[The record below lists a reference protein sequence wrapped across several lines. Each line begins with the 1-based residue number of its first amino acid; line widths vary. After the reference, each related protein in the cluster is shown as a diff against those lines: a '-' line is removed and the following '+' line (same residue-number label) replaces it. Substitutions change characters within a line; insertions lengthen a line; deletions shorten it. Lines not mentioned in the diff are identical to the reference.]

1 MWWCRLFLSKQ
12 DEQRNTNNGPQ
23 PYSGVRIMSTTVD
36 PKLEFVKTLEILAT
50 RLNKTE
56 YDRVTST
63 LFLLYCGD
71 SMGFQQ
77 NADPYLIPTFKKVW
91 EETKQK
97 RLDNFAVIRRFKVYE
112 NEKRQEVRIKV
123 DGQRND
129 ENGR

>member
-1 MWWCRLFLSKQ
+1 M
-12 DEQRNTNNGPQ
+12 P
-23 PYSGVRIMSTTVD
+23 TTVD
-36 PKLEFVKTLEILAT
+36 PKLEFIKTLEILAK

-97 RLDNFAVIRRFKVYE
+97 RLSNFAVIRRFKVYE
-112 NEKRQEVRIKV
+112 NKEKEIRQGVKNV
-123 DGQRND
+123 SQQG
-129 ENGR
+129 NGDASEKY

>member
-1 MWWCRLFLSKQ
+1 M
-12 DEQRNTNNGPQ
+12 P
-23 PYSGVRIMSTTVD
+23 TTVD
-36 PKLEFVKTLEILAT
+36 PKLEFTKTLEILAT
-50 RLNKTE
+50 RLNKAE

-97 RLDNFAVIRRFKVYE
+97 RLSNFAVIRRFKVYE
-112 NEKRQEVRIKV
+112 NKEKEIRQGVKNV
-123 DGQRND
+123 SQQG
-129 ENGR
+129 NGDASEKY

>member
-1 MWWCRLFLSKQ
+1 M
-12 DEQRNTNNGPQ
+12 P
-23 PYSGVRIMSTTVD
+23 TTVD
-36 PKLEFVKTLEILAT
+36 PKLEFLKTLEILAT

-56 YDRVTST
+56 YERVTST

-97 RLDNFAVIRRFKVYE
+97 RLSNFAVIRRFKVYE
-112 NEKRQEVRIKV
+112 NKEKEIRQGVKNV
-123 DGQRND
+123 SQQG
-129 ENGR
+129 NGDASEKY

>member
-1 MWWCRLFLSKQ
+1 
-12 DEQRNTNNGPQ
+12 
-23 PYSGVRIMSTTVD
+23 
-36 PKLEFVKTLEILAT
+36 
-50 RLNKTE
+50 
-56 YDRVTST
+56 
-63 LFLLYCGD
+63 
-71 SMGFQQ
+71 MGFQQ

>member
-1 MWWCRLFLSKQ
+1 
-12 DEQRNTNNGPQ
+12 
-23 PYSGVRIMSTTVD
+23 MSTTVN

-77 NADPYLIPTFKKVW
+77 NADPYLIPTFKRVW

-112 NEKRQEVRIKV
+112 NEKRQETHIKEVHIKV
-123 DGQRND
+123 DRQGND
-129 ENGR
+129 ENGGGNEKS

>member
-1 MWWCRLFLSKQ
+1 M
-12 DEQRNTNNGPQ
+12 P
-23 PYSGVRIMSTTVD
+23 TTVN

-56 YDRVTST
+56 YERVTST

-112 NEKRQEVRIKV
+112 NEKRQKVHIKM

-129 ENGR
+129 ENGRGNEKS

>member
-1 MWWCRLFLSKQ
+1 
-12 DEQRNTNNGPQ
+12 
-23 PYSGVRIMSTTVD
+23 MSTTVD
-36 PKLEFVKTLEILAT
+36 PKLEFTKTLEILAT

-77 NADPYLIPTFKKVW
+77 NADPYLIPTFKKIW

-97 RLDNFAVIRRFKVYE
+97 RLSNFAVIRRFKVYE
-112 NEKRQEVRIKV
+112 NKEKEIRQGVKNV
-123 DGQRND
+123 SQQG
-129 ENGR
+129 NGDASEKY

>member
-1 MWWCRLFLSKQ
+1 M
-12 DEQRNTNNGPQ
+12 P
-23 PYSGVRIMSTTVD
+23 TTVD
-36 PKLEFVKTLEILAT
+36 PKLEFTKTLEILAT

-56 YDRVTST
+56 YERVTST

-97 RLDNFAVIRRFKVYE
+97 RLSNFAVIRRFKVYE
-112 NEKRQEVRIKV
+112 NKEKEIRQGVKNV
-123 DGQRND
+123 SQQG
-129 ENGR
+129 NGDASEKY

>member
-1 MWWCRLFLSKQ
+1 M
-12 DEQRNTNNGPQ
+12 P
-23 PYSGVRIMSTTVD
+23 TTVD
-36 PKLEFVKTLEILAT
+36 PKLEFIKTLEILAT

-56 YDRVTST
+56 YDRITST

-97 RLDNFAVIRRFKVYE
+97 RLSNFAVIRRFKVYE
-112 NEKRQEVRIKV
+112 NKEKENTRQGVKNV
-123 DGQRND
+123 SQQG
-129 ENGR
+129 NGDASEKY